1 MPHLI
6 IRGVS
11 VDQVKTVST
20 SLVQDLADLCACG
33 TDNFTLEIVHST
45 YVFDGN
51 EVPGYP
57 LIEVKWFDRG
67 QEIQDQFASI
77 VTKHI
82 QALEFPEV
90 EVAFSTFQESAYYLN
105 GKSFAS
111 S

>member
-11 VDQVKTVST
+11 VEQGKTIST
-20 SLVQDLADLCACG
+20 SLVQELADLCACG
-33 TDNFTLEIVHST
+33 TDNFTLEIVNAT

-57 LIEVKWFDRG
+57 LIEVKWFERG
-67 QEIQDQFASI
+67 QEIQDQFANI

-82 QALEFPEV
+82 QGLGIPEV
-90 EVAFSTFQESAYYLN
+90 EVAFSTFLESAYYLN